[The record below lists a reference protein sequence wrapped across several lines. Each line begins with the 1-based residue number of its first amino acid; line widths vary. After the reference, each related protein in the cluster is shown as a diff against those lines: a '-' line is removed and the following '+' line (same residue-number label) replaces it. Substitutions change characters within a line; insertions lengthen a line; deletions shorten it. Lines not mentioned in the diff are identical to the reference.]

1 MKKLIYLIV
10 LALILGLFLT
20 GCLLSNVGQVPV
32 TEQSGITYLTKGTA
46 TDPDEYDLYAGQ
58 DILVGTVNVWNDG
71 VELHVTYN
79 TTDGWVLTETH
90 LAVATSIDGIPHT
103 KNDNPIPGKF
113 PYKHENL
120 GGVISDSYI
129 IPLNGWGVGEEL
141 YIAAHAKVQKTTL
154 ITAAPYYASTVV
166 DYSQGLRK
174 DGTSVLTGRSTPAQG
189 LVYEAAQ
196 AESSF
201 FSLGF
206 GGWIIVSFDCPIRNG
221 DGNDVKIIEDTWS
234 SYPLEKADI
243 YASQDNVTWT
253 LLGVADN
260 IHFVGI
266 HTISEF
272 DLGTLLWAKYIKI
285 IDTSDL
291 YVHNAAADGYDLN
304 AVESLQDCV
313 EIQEETAW
321 GAKELGQLQFDG
333 NNWATYFTYESET
346 WTRSGEFTSQ
356 RYLPGLW
363 EYNVSFT
370 KSFNG
375 DFSHGTIVLT
385 DPNDLKIEAD
395 VLEIEYDYKYWKDM
409 GYSPNYAAVG
419 TATYEY
425 DLYNGNFMFL
435 IADEY
440 IWMALSENDYSP
452 GPWDVGGVWQSD
464 RDYDILSL
472 LGSYW

>member
-1 MKKLIYLIV
+1 MKKLFYLIV
-10 LALILGLFLT
+10 LALILGLVLA
-20 GCLLSNVGQVPV
+20 GCSSLSNVGQVPV

-189 LVYEAAQ
+189 LVYEADQ

-221 DGNDVKIIEDTWS
+221 NGNDVKIIEDTWS
-234 SYPLEKADI
+234 SYPLETADI

-260 IHFVGI
+260 AHFVGI

-272 DLGTLLWAKYIKI
+272 DLGTLPWAKYIKI
-285 IDTSDL
+285 IDTSDPN
-291 YVHNAAADGYDLN
+291 VHNAAADGYDLN

-333 NNWATYFTYESET
+333 NNWATYFTYNVQGILTGT
-346 WTRSGEFTSQ
+346 WLLSVNGGTYMHDMFIVTQDSNGGLTGTGRYPASGPPYSITWVLINSLVTDSGVVTLTLDYDGSSYEATLTGTVDPDWDRMSG
-356 RYLPGLW
+356 GL
-363 EYNVSFT
+363 
-370 KSFNG
+370 
-375 DFSHGTIVLT
+375 GT
-385 DPNDLKIEAD
+385 
-395 VLEIEYDYKYWKDM
+395 
-409 GYSPNYAAVG
+409 
-419 TATYEY
+419 
-425 DLYNGNFMFL
+425 
-435 IADEY
+435 
-440 IWMALSENDYSP
+440 
-452 GPWDVGGVWQSD
+452 GGVTSWVATRQP
-464 RDYDILSL
+464 
-472 LGSYW
+472 